1 MLSGLSGR
9 PSHVVILVSE
19 SEDYSVYA
27 LMLCPLGDIGVGAM
41 TEWRD
46 IVNVVVDRF
55 KLQMKS

>member
-9 PSHVVILVSE
+9 PSHVMMSVSG
-19 SEDYSVYA
+19 SEDHSVYA